1 MLSINDKFLR
11 FFEFAGWLFS
21 KTLSPNDKI
30 SLHTIKKLLRASPF
44 VYQSLTEYL
53 SEDVAAKALFLAIN
67 LATVVYQYGVA
78 SWFMYLLT
86 SMSGLRKLFSV
97 VLQNPMLGVFFYL
110 SFYFR
115 LVSETDSAKFNTMA
129 EALHLPLHEDF
140 VGSLFLTTL
149 LTNVASLVSGESV
162 SGYEGVVQKLIRK
175 LISEQ
180 VLAPGVENLPSLLNS
195 LLTRAAKNP
204 DLELGL
210 TRNNS
215 ATAVYVEGRNEE
227 SQSDLA
233 EFREFVTTN
242 RKAIEQEVRS
252 KNKSKN
258 RAGKLQLQKVLEKR
272 DSDGQVICLDTCKK
286 QTKTKVGCY
295 CESECGPTFLLGKE
309 SWCFVDPAKCKKAKY
324 LPRYMG
330 RTYDKCD
337 VQDVPLTLKPM
348 CFTGFQYKE
357 CESKKK

>member
-1 MLSINDKFLR
+1 MLSTNYKFSR

-21 KTLSPNDKI
+21 KTLSPSDKI
-30 SLHTIKKLLRASPF
+30 SLHTTKKLLRASPF
-44 VYQSLTEYL
+44 VYQSLTEFL
-53 SEDVAAKALFLAIN
+53 SEDVAAKALFIAIN
-67 LATVVYQYGVA
+67 LATVVYQYGFA

-115 LVSETDSAKFNTMA
+115 LISETDSAKFNMMA
-129 EALHLPLHEDF
+129 EALHLPMHEDF

-149 LTNVASLVSGESV
+149 LTNVASLVSNESV

-180 VLAPGVENLPSLLNS
+180 VLAPGVERLPSLLNS
-195 LLTRAAKNP
+195 LLTRAAQNP
-204 DLELGL
+204 DLKLGL
-210 TRNNS
+210 S
-215 ATAVYVEGRNEE
+215 VGDKSTAVYVEERNEE
-227 SQSDLA
+227 SQSDLE
-233 EFREFVTTN
+233 EFREFVSTN
-242 RKAIEQEVRS
+242 RKAIEERIRT
-252 KNKSKN
+252 KNKSKK

-272 DSDGQVICLDTCKK
+272 DSEGQVICLDTCKK

-295 CESECGPTFLLGKE
+295 CDGECGPTFLLGKE
-309 SWCFVDPAKCKKAKY
+309 SWCFVDPSKCKKAKY

-337 VQDVPLTLKPM
+337 VKNVGSTLKPM
-348 CFTGFQYKE
+348 CFTGFEYKE
-357 CESKKK
+357 CESRKK